1 MKIITKMLTAVANGF
16 VTVTNK
22 RIAKE
27 QEVVTQDQVN
37 KELDELRSLHKF
49 VNYLNKGFGSRKARK
64 AFWCAMGKG
73 EPVLTQELERIIK
86 AYKEHK

>member
-1 MKIITKMLTAVANGF
+1 MKLITKTITKVANVF
-16 VTVTNK
+16 VTIANK

-27 QEVVTQDQVN
+27 QKVVANEKVN
-37 KELDELRSLHKF
+37 DELNDLRRLHQF

-73 EPVLTQELERIIK
+73 EPVMTEELERLIK
-86 AYKEHK
+86 AYKEHE